1 MRTPSRQFTCT
12 LVLTL
17 AALFSLVHLAHAQP
31 APALARIRT
40 ALASP
45 AARSSPTSPSS
56 IPTPSATVTQVVISG
71 DVALV
76 AIMQTS
82 QLVASAILSNG
93 ESRDVTSAAVW
104 ESSNT
109 TVATVSPS
117 GLVTARGFGVA
128 DIHGTYEEVTGGASV
143 SVVDRGT
150 GTLLQYDV
158 AANVPARELEPIREG
173 ISKAQDFLASRV
185 GGDIPVNVQLGIT
198 VKVVA
203 TGMGNQD
210 RWAGGSCCTGLDET
224 GARPFFDV
232 KSPGWLNRGSPPWGV
247 DIAKQQIAAHEYV
260 HGWEWSLGGSD
271 LSLNVLGSWLSEGVA
286 EYIASETFISRG
298 EMRRSAVHDQHLR
311 YAMNDGSASRCL
323 ESLETAIRHIGVWPG
338 NIGYI
343 AVERLVAQSP
353 NGIRS
358 LRIVSQEARSGGL
371 DAAFERAFGISKR
384 AFYDAFPDYLRSI
397 GGPPSCLA
405 PANRPPERVGT
416 LAPLTIGVGEAAV
429 SLEVQGAF
437 RDPDGDALTYAAA
450 SSAPAVASVTVSG
463 SRMTVTPV
471 APGTAT
477 VTVWAT
483 DIGGSNTSANQRFTV
498 TVTVPFT
505 DDPLVPGVTP
515 VKAVHFTELRA
526 RIDEVLVAAGLEP
539 FSWTDPVLTA
549 GVTPVRRQH
558 LDEMR
563 AMLNVA
569 YDRTGRA
576 RPRWTD
582 PVSVRGTTPI
592 KAVHLMELR
601 AALMALSATPTDGSP
616 SPRPPRGPPRGPAPT
631 R

>member
-1 MRTPSRQFTCT
+1 MRSNNG
-12 LVLTL
+12 L
-17 AALFSLVHLAHAQP
+17 AAAVACIGLLVFGCGDNQ
-31 APALARIRT
+31 
-40 ALASP
+40 
-45 AARSSPTSPSS
+45 
-56 IPTPSATVTQVVISG
+56 PTPVAPTPVTPDTPATVTQVVISG

-82 QLVASAILSNG
+82 QLAASATLSNG

-128 DIHGTYEEVTGGASV
+128 DIHATYEEVTGGASV
-143 SVVDRGT
+143 SVMDRGT

-203 TGMGNQD
+203 TGMGNPD
-210 RWAGGSCCTGLDET
+210 RWADGSCCTGLDET

-271 LSLNVLGSWLSEGVA
+271 LALNVLGSWLSEGVA

-311 YAMNDGSASRCL
+311 FAMNDGSASRCL
-323 ESLETAIRHIGVWPG
+323 ESLETAIRDIGVWPG

-397 GGPPSCLA
+397 GGPPSC
-405 PANRPPERVGT
+405 VGQ
-416 LAPLTIGVGEAAV
+416 L
-429 SLEVQGAF
+429 S
-437 RDPDGDALTYAAA
+437 
-450 SSAPAVASVTVSG
+450 SG
-463 SRMTVTPV
+463 S
-471 APGTAT
+471 
-477 VTVWAT
+477 
-483 DIGGSNTSANQRFTV
+483 
-498 TVTVPFT
+498 
-505 DDPLVPGVTP
+505 
-515 VKAVHFTELRA
+515 
-526 RIDEVLVAAGLEP
+526 
-539 FSWTDPVLTA
+539 
-549 GVTPVRRQH
+549 
-558 LDEMR
+558 
-563 AMLNVA
+563 
-569 YDRTGRA
+569 
-576 RPRWTD
+576 
-582 PVSVRGTTPI
+582 VSPHDVG
-592 KAVHLMELR
+592 
-601 AALMALSATPTDGSP
+601 
-616 SPRPPRGPPRGPAPT
+616 
-631 R
+631 